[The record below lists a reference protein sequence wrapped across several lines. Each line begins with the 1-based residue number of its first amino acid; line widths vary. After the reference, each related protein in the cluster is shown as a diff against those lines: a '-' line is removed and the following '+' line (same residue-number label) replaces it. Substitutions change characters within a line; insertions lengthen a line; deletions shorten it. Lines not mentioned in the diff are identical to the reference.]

1 MHLKKKGFQSR
12 VNIYFA
18 SFMARRTIKYQLY
31 GTVFEVWIIAI
42 NATLLLVKYSETH
55 SADVNVSDTSL

>member
-31 GTVFEVWIIAI
+31 GMIFEVWIIAI
-42 NATLLLVKYSETH
+42 NATLLLV
-55 SADVNVSDTSL
+55 